1 MVCAGIA
8 RSAETVGHR
17 VAASWLRRLSARWS
31 GPGSALGEA
40 AMSALRAGSRPTQGA
55 LVLPALRA
63 QAQSTTEGLRRRKA
77 SLSTGSWGVWCTPCG
92 RCSALS
98 SSRSIACCPRPSLQR
113 TPVEPLSGAGRSP
126 ISCPQSLRPRPKSWN
141 GCATASGGGTKP
153 PQSPSCEPSR
163 PSTGKSLAPLERPR
177 PSPLSKRQVKPG
189 AIALSA
195 ARRKPSCSGAPLCI
209 PRALVTTS

>member
-1 MVCAGIA
+1 MCAGIA

-40 AMSALRAGSRPTQGA
+40 AMSALRLASRPCQGA
-55 LVLPALRA
+55 LVLPALGA

-98 SSRSIACCPRPSLQR
+98 SSRSPAPLLIVATDVSGAPLRRWSQPNKLPQSLGPRPS
-113 TPVEPLSGAGRSP
+113 
-126 ISCPQSLRPRPKSWN
+126 SWI

-153 PQSPSCEPSR
+153 PQSPSCETSR
-163 PSTGKSLAPLERPR
+163 PQSKSLAPLVRPR
-177 PSPLSKRQVKPG
+177 PSPLSKLTGQARCKSPQRS
-189 AIALSA
+189 SA
-195 ARRKPSCSGAPLCI
+195 QARLLGSSACS